1 MRKFENVKFPDD
13 LKLNYPAGEGAKH
26 GVVDWHLMEDFRVLW
41 TDGGK
46 KFHYTARA
54 GLITDRS
61 SIPGWAQSIVQKDGP
76 KVRASIIHDDLYE
89 NKPEGWTRKDADR
102 LLYYGCRASGT
113 PWLEA
118 NGMYYAVRIGGQ
130 RAWDT

>member
-1 MRKFENVKFPDD
+1 VREFQNVRFPDPLV
-13 LKLNYPAGEGAKH
+13 LKYLAGAGARH
-26 GVVDWHLMEDFRVLW
+26 GVVDWHLERDFRVLW
-41 TDGGK
+41 TDRGK
-46 KFHYTARA
+46 DRHYTARA

-76 KVRASIIHDDLYE
+76 KVRASVIHDDLYE
-89 NKPEGWTRKDADR
+89 NKPEGWTRKDADW